1 MKKKSTE
8 ERLSLFST
16 TGLLRKMKL
25 MVLFAFVA
33 LGSLSAVG
41 SYAQKTELTLKMQHA
56 TLHDI
61 IKAVENQSEFV
72 FFYKNEDI
80 DVDVDLH
87 IDLDIEKGNIT
98 DVLNRIAAFYSY
110 RIENKQILLLPKR
123 TQQTHQITGTITNL
137 QGEPIIGAN
146 ITIEGTTSGTITD
159 MDGKFSLEVPAGSTL
174 RVTYIGY
181 LPYLEKISESRTHY
195 PITLKEDFQA
205 LDEVVV
211 VGYGTQRR
219 SELTGSITSVKG
231 EQIAGRSAGTLAEAL
246 SGMAAGVMVSMTNN
260 SPGNSPSILIRGA
273 ASVNGMEPLYIVDG
287 VKQSA
292 GFDFN
297 MRDIES
303 IEILKDAG
311 SAAIYGAQAAGGVVL
326 ITTKRGS
333 VEKRDI
339 TVNARYGIRK
349 IASNVKMLNRDE
361 FIDAQSLIGRD
372 ILLSHGVSSK
382 EELPDIDWMDKMYD
396 TGTEQ
401 EYNVSLSEANNKFKF
416 FVSGGFYSQEG
427 VYIDNNAKR
436 FTLRSNID
444 YQINKHISVGLSLF
458 GNVRTSNP
466 ARSGGIPTRTAP
478 TWDPVDESGEF
489 TKAPGY
495 IGGPNPYGNELIWHY
510 KDHNY
515 GLNALAY
522 LNVDII
528 EGLVFRLN
536 ASGRFKGFSNNG
548 FSERADWG
556 AVVNRE
562 YMDAKAGTKQ
572 DLLYNATLT
581 YEKKLNQHSFKVMAG
596 TEVGKDDG
604 YDINVHATDFPI
616 KIAES
621 LNISSNANKTA
632 SDNWPVSRSMSFFG
646 RINYTFNDRYMLT
659 ANIRRDGS
667 DKFAPSN
674 RWGTFPSLNVAWR
687 FSEESFVKKALP
699 WLENGKIRASWGM
712 LGNDGIGQFLYSR
725 AYEGSVLYSFGGNGT
740 SLGWGNYKVP
750 NPDIKWEQVNQTDL
764 GLDLTLLNN
773 RLNFVYDYYNRQ
785 TKDMLY
791 WSTLPMGSGVGY
803 YDSQNTTMPINI
815 GKVQNIGHE
824 FTLNWNDKVRDFS
837 YAIGINASF
846 NENKVIDLGGEGAIL
861 TDGDYNRTESGKPM
875 GMLYGYKA
883 LGIFQNQEQVDAYNA
898 KAQAAGQPYYFRPQT
913 GPGDI
918 IYDDMGK
925 GYVSGSSQT
934 YIGDP
939 WPDMT
944 LGLNLHAEWK
954 GFDLTAMF
962 SGAFGFDIYNALKP
976 HTQQFFGDENTT
988 KDIYKTSFF
997 GSNGV
1002 TDQPRAGAWIDGV
1015 FISDASLGLNYYTIS
1030 SFWVEKGNYLKLQ
1043 DLVLGY
1049 TLPKSLTQK
1058 LNMNK
1063 LRFYFTA
1070 NNVFTLTHYS
1080 GLDPEIGG
1088 TSSTGSGSVRQRGVE
1103 SLGRYLPSRQYA
1115 FGIDLTF

>member
-8 ERLSLFST
+8 ERLRLFSKAI
-16 TGLLRKMKL
+16 LLRKMKL
-25 MVLFAFVA
+25 IALFVFVA
-33 LGSLSAVG
+33 LGSLSATG
-41 SYAQKTELTLKMQHA
+41 SYAQETELTLKMQHA
-56 TLHDI
+56 TLHAI
-61 IKAVENQSEFV
+61 IKAIENQSEFV
-72 FFYKNEDI
+72 FFYKNED
-80 DVDVDLH
+80 VDLNQK
-87 IDLDIEKGNIT
+87 IDLNIEKGNIT
-98 DVLNRIAAFYSY
+98 DVLNQIAAFYSY
-110 RIENKQILLLPKR
+110 RIENKQIVLLPKH
-123 TQQTHQITGTITNL
+123 TQQTHKITGTITNL

-159 MDGKFSLEVPAGSTL
+159 IDGKFSLEVPAGSTI

-181 LPYLEKISESRTHY
+181 LPHLEKVSASRADY
-195 PITLKEDFQA
+195 PITMKEDFQA

-231 EQIAGRSAGTLAEAL
+231 DQIAGRSAGTLAEAL

-333 VEKRDI
+333 IEKREI

-349 IASNVKMLNRDE
+349 IASNIQMLNRDE

-372 ILLSHGVSSK
+372 ILLSHGVTSK

-401 EYNVSLSEANNKFKF
+401 EYNVSLSEASNKFKF
-416 FVSGGFYSQEG
+416 FVSAGFYSQDG

-478 TWDPVDESGEF
+478 TWDPTDENGEF

-510 KDHNY
+510 KDNNY

-522 LNVDII
+522 LNVNML

-548 FSERADWG
+548 FSEYADWG

-581 YEKKLNQHSFKVMAG
+581 YEKKLSRHSFKVMVG

-616 KIAES
+616 KVAES

-646 RINYTFNDRYMLT
+646 RVNYTFKDRYMLT

-674 RWGTFPSLNVAWR
+674 RWGTFPSINLAWR
-687 FSEESFVKKALP
+687 FSEEPFVKNALP

-725 AYEGSVLYSFGGNGT
+725 AYEGSVLYSYGGNGT

-750 NPDIKWEQVNQTDL
+750 NKDIKWEQVNQTDI

-815 GKVQNIGHE
+815 GEVQNIGHE
-824 FTLNWNDKVRDFS
+824 FTVNWNDKIRNFK
-837 YAIGINASF
+837 YGIGINASF
-846 NENKVIDLGGEGAIL
+846 NENKVIDLGVEGAIL

-944 LGLNLHAEWK
+944 LGVNLNAEWK

-997 GSNGV
+997 GHNGV
-1002 TDQPRAGAWIDGV
+1002 TDQPRAGAWVDGV

-1043 DLVLGY
+1043 DLVFGY

-1058 LNMNK
+1058 LNMAK

-1070 NNVFTLTHYS
+1070 NNVFTITHYS

>member
-8 ERLSLFST
+8 ERLRLFSNAN
-16 TGLLRKMKL
+16 LLRKMKL
-25 MVLFAFVA
+25 IVLFACVA
-33 LGSLSAVG
+33 LGSLSATG
-41 SYAQKTELTLKMQHA
+41 SYAQETELTLKMQHA
-56 TLHDI
+56 TLHAI
-61 IKAVENQSEFV
+61 IKAIENQSEFV
-72 FFYKNEDI
+72 FFYKNEDVDLDQRI
-80 DVDVDLH
+80 DVN
-87 IDLDIEKGNIT
+87 IENGNIT
-98 DVLNRIAAFYSY
+98 DILNQIAAFYSY
-110 RIENKQILLLPKR
+110 RIENKQIVLLPKR
-123 TQQTHQITGTITNL
+123 TQQTRTITGTITNL

-146 ITIEGTTSGTITD
+146 ITVEGTTSGTITD
-159 MDGKFSLEVPAGSTL
+159 IDGKFSLEVPAGSTI

-181 LPYLEKISESRTHY
+181 LPHLEKISESRADY
-195 PITLKEDFQA
+195 SITMKEDFQA

-231 EQIAGRSAGTLAEAL
+231 DQIANRSAGTLAEAL

-260 SPGNSPSILIRGA
+260 SPGNSPNILIRGA

-333 VEKRDI
+333 AEKREI

-349 IASNVKMLNRDE
+349 IASNIKMLNRDE

-372 ILLSHGVSSK
+372 ILLSHGVTSK

-401 EYNVSLSEANNKFKF
+401 EYNVSLSEASNKFKF
-416 FVSGGFYSQEG
+416 FVSGGFYSQDG

-458 GNVRTSNP
+458 GNVRTNNP

-478 TWDPVDESGEF
+478 TWNPTDENGEF

-510 KDHNY
+510 KDNNY
-515 GLNALAY
+515 GVNALAY
-522 LNVDII
+522 LNVNIL

-548 FSERADWG
+548 FSQYADWG

-581 YEKKLNQHSFKVMAG
+581 YEKKLNNHSFKVMAG

-604 YDINVHATDFPI
+604 YDISVHATDFPI
-616 KIAES
+616 KVAES

-646 RINYTFNDRYMLT
+646 RVNYTFKDRYMLT

-674 RWGTFPSLNVAWR
+674 RWGTFPSINLAWR
-687 FSEESFVKKALP
+687 FSEEPFVKNALP

-750 NPDIKWEQVNQTDL
+750 NENIKWEQVNQTDI
-764 GLDLTLLNN
+764 GLDLTFLNN

-824 FTLNWNDKVRDFS
+824 FTINWNDKIRDFK
-837 YAIGINASF
+837 YGIGINASF
-846 NENKVIDLGGEGAIL
+846 NENKVIDLGVEGAIL

-944 LGLNLHAEWK
+944 LGLNLNAQWK

-997 GSNGV
+997 GNNGV
-1002 TDQPRAGAWIDGV
+1002 TDQPRAGAWVDGV

-1043 DLVLGY
+1043 DLVFGY

-1058 LNMNK
+1058 LNMAK

-1070 NNVFTLTHYS
+1070 NNVFTITSYS

-1103 SLGRYLPSRQYA
+1103 SLTRYLPSRQYA

>member
-8 ERLSLFST
+8 ERLRLFSNAN
-16 TGLLRKMKL
+16 LLRKMKL
-25 MVLFAFVA
+25 IALFVFVA
-33 LGSLSAVG
+33 LGSLSATG
-41 SYAQKTELTLKMQHA
+41 SYAQETELTLKMQHA
-56 TLHDI
+56 TLHAI
-61 IKAVENQSEFV
+61 IKAIENQSEFV
-72 FFYKNEDI
+72 FFYKNED
-80 DVDVDLH
+80 VDLNQK
-87 IDLDIEKGNIT
+87 IDLNIEKGNIT
-98 DVLNRIAAFYSY
+98 DVLNQIAAFYSY
-110 RIENKQILLLPKR
+110 RIENKQIVLLPKH
-123 TQQTHQITGTITNL
+123 TQQTHKITGTITNL

-159 MDGKFSLEVPAGSTL
+159 IDGKFSLEVPAGSTI

-181 LPYLEKISESRTHY
+181 LPHLEKVSASRADY
-195 PITLKEDFQA
+195 PITMKEDFQA

-231 EQIAGRSAGTLAEAL
+231 DQIAGRSAGTLAEAL

-333 VEKRDI
+333 VEKREI

-349 IASNVKMLNRDE
+349 IASNIQMLNRDE

-372 ILLSHGVSSK
+372 ILLSHGVTSK

-401 EYNVSLSEANNKFKF
+401 EYNVSLSEASNKFKF
-416 FVSGGFYSQEG
+416 FVSAGFYSQDG

-458 GNVRTSNP
+458 GNVRTNNP

-478 TWDPVDESGEF
+478 TWDPTDENGEF

-510 KDHNY
+510 KDNNY

-522 LNVDII
+522 LNVNMV

-548 FSERADWG
+548 FSEYADWG

-581 YEKKLNQHSFKVMAG
+581 YEKKLSCHSFKVMVG

-616 KIAES
+616 KVAES

-646 RINYTFNDRYMLT
+646 RVNYTFKDRYMLT

-674 RWGTFPSLNVAWR
+674 RWGTFPSINLAWR
-687 FSEESFVKKALP
+687 FSEEPFVKNALP

-725 AYEGSVLYSFGGNGT
+725 AYEGSVLYSYGGNGT

-750 NPDIKWEQVNQTDL
+750 NKDIKWEQVNQTDI

-815 GKVQNIGHE
+815 GEVQNIGHE
-824 FTLNWNDKVRDFS
+824 FTINWNDKIRNFK
-837 YAIGINASF
+837 YGIGINASF
-846 NENKVIDLGGEGAIL
+846 NENKVIDLGVEGAIL

-944 LGLNLHAEWK
+944 LGFNLNAEWK

-997 GSNGV
+997 GHNGV
-1002 TDQPRAGAWIDGV
+1002 TDQPRAGAWVDGV

-1043 DLVLGY
+1043 DLVFGY

-1058 LNMNK
+1058 LNMAK

-1070 NNVFTLTHYS
+1070 NNVFTITHYS

>member
-8 ERLSLFST
+8 ERLRLFSKAI
-16 TGLLRKMKL
+16 LLRKMKL
-25 MVLFAFVA
+25 IALFVFVA
-33 LGSLSAVG
+33 LGSLSATG
-41 SYAQKTELTLKMQHA
+41 SYAQETELTLKMQHA
-56 TLHDI
+56 TLHAI
-61 IKAVENQSEFV
+61 IKAIENQSEFV
-72 FFYKNEDI
+72 FFYKNED
-80 DVDVDLH
+80 VDLNQK
-87 IDLDIEKGNIT
+87 IDLNIEKGNIT
-98 DVLNRIAAFYSY
+98 DVLNQIAAFYSY
-110 RIENKQILLLPKR
+110 RIENKQIVLLPKH
-123 TQQTHQITGTITNL
+123 TQQTHKITGTITNL

-159 MDGKFSLEVPAGSTL
+159 IDGKFSLEVPAGSTI

-181 LPYLEKISESRTHY
+181 LPHLEKVSASRADY
-195 PITLKEDFQA
+195 PITMKEDFQA

-231 EQIAGRSAGTLAEAL
+231 DQIAGRSAGTLAEAL

-333 VEKRDI
+333 VEKREI

-349 IASNVKMLNRDE
+349 IASNIQMLNRDE

-372 ILLSHGVSSK
+372 ILLSHGVTSK

-401 EYNVSLSEANNKFKF
+401 EYNVSLSEASNKFKF
-416 FVSGGFYSQEG
+416 FVSAGFYSQDG

-458 GNVRTSNP
+458 GNVRTNNP

-478 TWDPVDESGEF
+478 TWDPTDENGEF

-510 KDHNY
+510 KDNNY

-522 LNVDII
+522 LNVNMV

-548 FSERADWG
+548 FSEYADWG

-581 YEKKLNQHSFKVMAG
+581 YEKKLSRHSFKVMVG

-616 KIAES
+616 KVAES

-646 RINYTFNDRYMLT
+646 RVNYTFKDRYMLT

-674 RWGTFPSLNVAWR
+674 RWGTFPSINLAWR
-687 FSEESFVKKALP
+687 FSEEPFVKNALP

-725 AYEGSVLYSFGGNGT
+725 AYEGSVLYSYGGNGT

-750 NPDIKWEQVNQTDL
+750 NKDIKWEQVNQTDI

-815 GKVQNIGHE
+815 GEVQNIGHE
-824 FTLNWNDKVRDFS
+824 FTVNWNDKIRNFK
-837 YAIGINASF
+837 YGIGINASF
-846 NENKVIDLGGEGAIL
+846 NENKVIDLGVEGAIL

-944 LGLNLHAEWK
+944 LGVNLNAEWK

-997 GSNGV
+997 GPNGV
-1002 TDQPRAGAWIDGV
+1002 TDQPRAGAWVDGV

-1043 DLVLGY
+1043 DLVFGY

-1058 LNMNK
+1058 LNMAK

-1070 NNVFTLTHYS
+1070 NNVFTITHYS

>member
-8 ERLSLFST
+8 ERLRLFSKAI
-16 TGLLRKMKL
+16 LLRKMKL
-25 MVLFAFVA
+25 IALFVFVA
-33 LGSLSAVG
+33 LGSLSATG
-41 SYAQKTELTLKMQHA
+41 SYAQETELTLKMQHA
-56 TLHDI
+56 TLHAI
-61 IKAVENQSEFV
+61 IKAIENQSEFV
-72 FFYKNEDI
+72 FFYKNED
-80 DVDVDLH
+80 VDLNQK
-87 IDLDIEKGNIT
+87 IDLNIEKGNIT
-98 DVLNRIAAFYSY
+98 DVLNQIAAFYSY
-110 RIENKQILLLPKR
+110 RIENKQIVLLPKH
-123 TQQTHQITGTITNL
+123 TQQTHKITGTITNL

-159 MDGKFSLEVPAGSTL
+159 IDGKFSLEVPAGCTL

-181 LPYLEKISESRTHY
+181 LPHLEKVSASRADY
-195 PITLKEDFQA
+195 PITMKEDFQA

-231 EQIAGRSAGTLAEAL
+231 DQIAGRSAGTLAEAL

-333 VEKRDI
+333 IEKREI

-349 IASNVKMLNRDE
+349 IASNIQMLNRDE

-372 ILLSHGVSSK
+372 ILLSHGVTSK

-401 EYNVSLSEANNKFKF
+401 EYNVSLSEASNKFKF
-416 FVSGGFYSQEG
+416 FVSAGFYSQDG

-458 GNVRTSNP
+458 GNVRTNNP

-478 TWDPVDESGEF
+478 TWDPTDENGEF

-510 KDHNY
+510 KDNNY

-522 LNVDII
+522 LNVNMV

-548 FSERADWG
+548 FSEYADWG

-581 YEKKLNQHSFKVMAG
+581 YEKKLSRHSFKVMVG

-616 KIAES
+616 KVAES

-646 RINYTFNDRYMLT
+646 RVNYTFKDRYMLT

-674 RWGTFPSLNVAWR
+674 RWGTFPSINLAWR
-687 FSEESFVKKALP
+687 FSEEPFVKNALP

-725 AYEGSVLYSFGGNGT
+725 AYEGSVLYSYGGNGT

-750 NPDIKWEQVNQTDL
+750 NKDIKWEQVNQTDI

-815 GKVQNIGHE
+815 GEVQNIGHE
-824 FTLNWNDKVRDFS
+824 FTVNWNDKIRNFK
-837 YAIGINASF
+837 YGIGINASF
-846 NENKVIDLGGEGAIL
+846 NENKVIDLGVEGAIL

-944 LGLNLHAEWK
+944 LGVNLNAEWK

-997 GSNGV
+997 GHNGV
-1002 TDQPRAGAWIDGV
+1002 TDQPRAGAWVDGV

-1043 DLVLGY
+1043 DLVFGY

-1058 LNMNK
+1058 LNMAK

-1070 NNVFTLTHYS
+1070 NNVFTITHYS

>member
-8 ERLSLFST
+8 ERLRLFSNAN
-16 TGLLRKMKL
+16 LLRKMKL
-25 MVLFAFVA
+25 IVLFACVA
-33 LGSLSAVG
+33 LGSLSATG
-41 SYAQKTELTLKMQHA
+41 SYAQETELTLKMQHA
-56 TLHDI
+56 TLHAI
-61 IKAVENQSEFV
+61 IQAIENQSEFV
-72 FFYKNEDI
+72 FFYKNEDVDLNQRI
-80 DVDVDLH
+80 DVN
-87 IDLDIEKGNIT
+87 IEKGNIT
-98 DVLNRIAAFYSY
+98 DILNQIAAFYSY
-110 RIENKQILLLPKR
+110 RIENKQIVLLPKR
-123 TQQTHQITGTITNL
+123 TQQTRKITGTITNL

-146 ITIEGTTSGTITD
+146 ITVEGTTSGTITD
-159 MDGKFSLEVPAGSTL
+159 IDGKFSLEVPAGSTI
-174 RVTYIGY
+174 RITYIGY
-181 LPYLEKISESRTHY
+181 LPHLEKISESRADY
-195 PITLKEDFQA
+195 SITLKEDFQA

-231 EQIAGRSAGTLAEAL
+231 DQIANRSAGTLAEAL

-260 SPGNSPSILIRGA
+260 SPGNSPNILIRGA

-333 VEKRDI
+333 AEKREI

-349 IASNVKMLNRDE
+349 IASNIKMLNRDE

-372 ILLSHGVSSK
+372 ILLSHGVTSK

-401 EYNVSLSEANNKFKF
+401 EYNVSLSEASNKFKF
-416 FVSGGFYSQEG
+416 FVSGGFYSQDG

-458 GNVRTSNP
+458 GNVRTNNP

-478 TWDPVDESGEF
+478 TWNPTDENGEF

-510 KDHNY
+510 KDNNY
-515 GLNALAY
+515 GVNALAY
-522 LNVDII
+522 LNVNIL

-548 FSERADWG
+548 FSQYADWG

-581 YEKKLNQHSFKVMAG
+581 YEKKLNNHSFKVMAG

-604 YDINVHATDFPI
+604 YDISVHATDFPI
-616 KIAES
+616 KVAES

-646 RINYTFNDRYMLT
+646 RVNYTFKDRYMLT

-674 RWGTFPSLNVAWR
+674 RWGTFPSINLAWR
-687 FSEESFVKKALP
+687 FSEEPFVKNVLP

-750 NPDIKWEQVNQTDL
+750 NENIKWEQVNQTDI
-764 GLDLTLLNN
+764 GLDLMFLNN

-815 GKVQNIGHE
+815 GEVQNIGHE
-824 FTLNWNDKVRDFS
+824 FTVNWNDKIRDFK
-837 YAIGINASF
+837 YGIGINASF
-846 NENKVIDLGGEGAIL
+846 NENKVIDLGVEGAIL

-944 LGLNLHAEWK
+944 LGLNLNAQWK

-997 GSNGV
+997 GNNGV
-1002 TDQPRAGAWIDGV
+1002 TDQPRAGAWVDGV

-1043 DLVLGY
+1043 DLVFGY

-1058 LNMNK
+1058 LNMAK

-1070 NNVFTLTHYS
+1070 NNVFTITSYS

>member
-8 ERLSLFST
+8 ERLRLFSKAI
-16 TGLLRKMKL
+16 LLRKMKL
-25 MVLFAFVA
+25 IALFVFMA
-33 LGSLSAVG
+33 LGSLSATG
-41 SYAQKTELTLKMQHA
+41 SYAQETELTLKMQHA
-56 TLHDI
+56 TLHAI
-61 IKAVENQSEFV
+61 IKAIENQSEFV
-72 FFYKNEDI
+72 FFYKNED
-80 DVDVDLH
+80 VDLNQK
-87 IDLDIEKGNIT
+87 IDLNIEKGNIT
-98 DVLNRIAAFYSY
+98 DVLNQIAAFYSY
-110 RIENKQILLLPKR
+110 RIENKQIVLLPKH
-123 TQQTHQITGTITNL
+123 TQQTHKITGTITNL

-159 MDGKFSLEVPAGSTL
+159 IDGKFSLEVPAGSTI

-181 LPYLEKISESRTHY
+181 LPHLEKVSASRADY
-195 PITLKEDFQA
+195 PITMKEDFQA

-231 EQIAGRSAGTLAEAL
+231 DQIAGRSAGTLAEAL

-333 VEKRDI
+333 IEKREI

-349 IASNVKMLNRDE
+349 IASNIQMLNRDE

-372 ILLSHGVSSK
+372 ILLSHGVTSK

-401 EYNVSLSEANNKFKF
+401 EYNVSLSEASNKFKF
-416 FVSGGFYSQEG
+416 FVSAGFYSQDG

-458 GNVRTSNP
+458 GNVRTNNP

-478 TWDPVDESGEF
+478 TWDPTDENGEF

-510 KDHNY
+510 KDNNY

-522 LNVDII
+522 LNVNMV

-548 FSERADWG
+548 FSEYADWG

-581 YEKKLNQHSFKVMAG
+581 YEKKLSRHSFKVMVG

-616 KIAES
+616 KVAES

-646 RINYTFNDRYMLT
+646 RVNYTFKDRYMLT

-674 RWGTFPSLNVAWR
+674 RWGTFPSINLAWR
-687 FSEESFVKKALP
+687 FSEESFVKNALP

-725 AYEGSVLYSFGGNGT
+725 AYEGSVLYSYGGNGT

-750 NPDIKWEQVNQTDL
+750 NKDIKWEQVNQTDI

-815 GKVQNIGHE
+815 GEVQNIGHE
-824 FTLNWNDKVRDFS
+824 FTVNWNDKIRNFK
-837 YAIGINASF
+837 YGIGINASF
-846 NENKVIDLGGEGAIL
+846 NENKVIDLGVEGAIL

-944 LGLNLHAEWK
+944 LGVNLNAEWK

-997 GSNGV
+997 GHNGV
-1002 TDQPRAGAWIDGV
+1002 TDQPRAGAWVDGV

-1043 DLVLGY
+1043 DLVFGY

-1058 LNMNK
+1058 LNMAK

-1070 NNVFTLTHYS
+1070 NNVFTITHYS